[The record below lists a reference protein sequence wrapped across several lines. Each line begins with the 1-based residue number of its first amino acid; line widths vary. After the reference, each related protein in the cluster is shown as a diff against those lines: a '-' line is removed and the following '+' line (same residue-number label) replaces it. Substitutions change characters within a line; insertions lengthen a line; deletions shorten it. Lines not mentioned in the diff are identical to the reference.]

1 MALDTTATVIA
12 TVAKGENMKLY
23 LGNKNPPFALDV
35 TLKDTMLTFVVRAI
49 MQREF
54 VGNHAEDH
62 PSGGKFFDQSL
73 IKEWRGDF
81 GVFGEPIYQRVI
93 DLQSLSQHPEF
104 GDHASF
110 MLYAPVGVMERYTTP
125 EAFFTQIP
133 NLYVATLASKMD
145 AQAYHA
151 SVLQAHP
158 IGHILAPFK
167 SSPLEDWTLGFN
179 VFSPELVKTSSNI
192 KVIPSITLA
201 LVREETLPVVKFV
214 SSKSAEVALG
224 GEVAVN
230 FQLETPDG
238 TPIVDREADI
248 YLDAT
253 AGYLAARR
261 VTTVKGAG
269 STTFRPVGMAT
280 GDTAKIKVGF
290 KLFTGT
296 DDLVV
301 NVS

>member
-1 MALDTTATVIA
+1 
-12 TVAKGENMKLY
+12 MKLY

-35 TLKDTMLTFVVRAI
+35 SLKDTTITFSVRSI
-49 MQREF
+49 MQREY
-54 VGNHAEDH
+54 VGDHTKDH
-62 PSGGKFFDQSL
+62 PIGGKFFDMSL
-73 IKEWRGDF
+73 ISEWRGDF
-81 GVFGEPIYQRVI
+81 GLFGEPVYQRVI
-93 DLQSLSQHPEF
+93 DLESLTQHPEF

-125 EAFFTQIP
+125 EAFFTQTP

-158 IGHILAPFK
+158 IGHILVPFK
-167 SSPLEDWTLGFN
+167 TSPLEDWTLGFN
-179 VFSPELVKTSSNI
+179 VFDPVLVKTSSNLD
-192 KVIPSITLA
+192 VIPSITLA
-201 LVREETLPVVKFV
+201 LVREETLPVVRFV
-214 SSKSAEVALG
+214 GSKSAGVSLA

-238 TPIVDREADI
+238 TPILNREADV

-253 AGYLAARR
+253 AGYLSARR

-269 STTFRPVGMAT
+269 STTFRPDGITVG
-280 GDTAKIKVGF
+280 DSAKIKVGF

>member
-1 MALDTTATVIA
+1 
-12 TVAKGENMKLY
+12 MKLY

-35 TLKDTMLTFVVRAI
+35 TLKDTTLTFVVRSI
-49 MQREF
+49 MQRGF
-54 VGNHAEDH
+54 VGDPEANHEN
-62 PSGGKFFDQSL
+62 GGKYFDQSH
-73 IKEWRGDF
+73 ITEWRGDF
-81 GVFGEPIYQRVI
+81 GVFGEPVYQRVI
-93 DLQSLSQHPEF
+93 DLQSLTQHPEF

-110 MLYAPVGVMERYTTP
+110 MLYAPVGVMEQYTTP
-125 EAFFTQIP
+125 PAFFTQTP

-158 IGHILAPFK
+158 IGHILVPFK
-167 SSPLEDWTLGFN
+167 TSPMEDWTLGFN
-179 VFSPELVKTSSNI
+179 VFSPELVKASSNLE
-192 KVIPSITLA
+192 VIPSITLA
-201 LVREETLPVVKFV
+201 LVRDETLPVVRFV
-214 SSKSAEVALG
+214 DSKSDEVALAD
-224 GEVAVN
+224 EVVVS

-238 TPIVDREADI
+238 TPIVDREADV

-269 STTFRPVGMAT
+269 STTFRPDCMVT
-280 GDTAKIKVGF
+280 GDTAKVKVGF

-301 NVS
+301 RVS

>member
-1 MALDTTATVIA
+1 
-12 TVAKGENMKLY
+12 MKLY

-35 TLKDTMLTFVVRAI
+35 TLKNSMLTFVVRAI

-54 VGNHAEDH
+54 VGDHSKDH
-62 PSGGKFFDQSL
+62 PNGGKYFDKSL
-73 IKEWRGDF
+73 INEWRGDF
-81 GVFGEPIYQRVI
+81 GVFGEPVYQRVI
-93 DLQSLSQHPEF
+93 DLQSLTQHPEF

-125 EAFFTQIP
+125 EAFFKQTP

-145 AQAYHA
+145 AQAYLA

-158 IGHILAPFK
+158 IGHILVPFK
-167 SSPLEDWTLGFN
+167 SSPMEDWTLGFN

-192 KVIPSITLA
+192 EVLPSITLA
-201 LVREETLPVVKFV
+201 LVREGTLPVVKFV
-214 SSKSAEVALG
+214 SSKSAEVALA

-238 TPIVDREADI
+238 TPIVDREADV

-269 STTFRPVGMAT
+269 STTFRPDGMAT

-301 NVS
+301 RVS